1 MLFRRFML
9 LTSVIALIA
18 IAFINIVQA
27 TTASHHDF
35 LVGDR
40 LRQWEQYE
48 KQKTCPRTD
57 ILCQGKIF
65 ELNKV

>member
-27 TTASHHDF
+27 TSTQYRDF
-35 LVGDR
+35 VVG
-40 LRQWEQYE
+40 
-48 KQKTCPRTD
+48 
-57 ILCQGKIF
+57 GK
-65 ELNKV
+65 LKR

>member
-35 LVGDR
+35 SVGDR

-48 KQKTCPRTD
+48 KHKTWPRTNM
-57 ILCQGKIF
+57 LCQSKVF
-65 ELNKV
+65 E